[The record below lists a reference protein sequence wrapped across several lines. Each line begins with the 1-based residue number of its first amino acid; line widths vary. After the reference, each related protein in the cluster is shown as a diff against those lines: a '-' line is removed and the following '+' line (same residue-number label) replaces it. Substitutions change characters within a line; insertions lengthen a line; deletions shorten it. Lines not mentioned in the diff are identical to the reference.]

1 MFLSQA
7 TNMHKS
13 CSNVIK
19 FSIKI
24 FPIIHFL
31 SPSISLSAPCLSF
44 FFTASLCLSLPLS
57 SNVFQILSLLCSL
70 TPPLSL
76 SLCVSHSLSLCVC
89 VSLSL
94 SLCVSHSLS
103 LSLSVIL
110 TLSVML
116 LPSEFNLKNKSSYA
130 LSVFLFSP
138 PLS

>member
-44 FFTASLCLSLPLS
+44 FFTASLCLSLHLS

-76 SLCVSHSLSLCVC
+76 CVSLTLSLCVC
-89 VSLSL
+89 LYLSLCLSL
-94 SLCVSHSLS
+94 SLCVS
-103 LSLSVIL
+103 
-110 TLSVML
+110 
-116 LPSEFNLKNKSSYA
+116 PSRSEEH
-130 LSVFLFSP
+130 
-138 PLS
+138 